1 MRPRA
6 PLGQISS
13 NHPIHRAQVCNLCHC
28 NFKAGVLCSC
38 VNHEL
43 LSQAQKTKL
52 TTNFKKDGLARVTL
66 SESQS
71 KSKEKGVEGMEIA
84 LMATQLAQQLSIP
97 IDDIDS
103 ADSDN
108 PQLCAEYVKD
118 IYQYMR
124 MLEVSFRTIHRC

>member
-1 MRPRA
+1 MF
-6 PLGQISS
+6 
-13 NHPIHRAQVCNLCHC
+13 VC
-28 NFKAGVLCSC
+28 KPWT
-38 VNHEL
+38 